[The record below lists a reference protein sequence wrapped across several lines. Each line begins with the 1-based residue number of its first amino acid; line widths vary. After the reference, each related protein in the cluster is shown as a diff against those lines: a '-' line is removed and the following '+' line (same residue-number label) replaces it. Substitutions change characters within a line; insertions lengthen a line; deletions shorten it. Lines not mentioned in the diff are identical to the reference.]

1 MKPDTIIASTR
12 RWLESIVIEYNLCP
26 FAKRELVK
34 NSIHFAVSNANSEE
48 QLLQA
53 LEEEI
58 IRLDSD
64 PSIETSLLIHPQ
76 LLQNFDDYNQFLDL
90 ADELIVM
97 LDRDGIYQIASF
109 HPDYC
114 FAGCDIDDP
123 ENFTNRAPY
132 PLLHLLREQSLE
144 RAIESHPDTADIPQQ
159 NIALMNSIGI
169 ARLRQLF
176 AACSK

>member
-1 MKPDTIIASTR
+1 MNPDKTITATR
-12 RWLESIVIEYNLCP
+12 RWLESIVIEFNLCP
-26 FAKRELVK
+26 FAKRELAK
-34 NSIHFAVSNANSEE
+34 NSIRFAATSATNEE

-58 IRLDSD
+58 NHLDSD

-76 LLQNFDDYNQFLDL
+76 VLQDFDVYNQFLDL
-90 ADELIVM
+90 ADELLVM
-97 LDRDGIYQIASF
+97 LGRDGVYQIASF

-114 FAGCDIDDP
+114 FAGCDLDDP

-144 RAIESHPDTADIPQQ
+144 RAINSHPDTAEIPQQ
-159 NIALMNSIGI
+159 NIALMNRLGI
-169 ARLRQLF
+169 TRLRQLF
-176 AACSK
+176 AACQE